1 MTHPEADTSN
11 WLQGKRRIPESDR
24 ARFIALMAQPQPPHV
39 TAEEIII
46 LHGTKNAVT
55 PPPRGGVAVVDQRKA
70 PNLLISRAMKYPLW
84 LLSFTAFFLETLW
97 VNPLDA
103 NEALSRCMGTNTET
117 GAAVWKRYLWLKG
130 QFGVADELAGEFG
143 LAPPDLLFR
152 AFEHGD
158 PPPQL
163 IAALWAAYRELDNQ
177 LRQTKADLVRQ
188 SEFVAADGRA
198 PRGSNDTRIALF
210 LLAKVE
216 GVFQD
221 NMGLT
226 NASVAL
232 HDRLAVRLKEYQ
244 AARSAKGMP
253 HLDYELPD
261 PPALKEWI
269 KTGADHLKNPVR
281 KRPGRPRKQEQ
292 G

>member
-1 MTHPEADTSN
+1 
-11 WLQGKRRIPESDR
+11 
-24 ARFIALMAQPQPPHV
+24 MAQPQPPHV

-55 PPPRGGVAVVDQRKA
+55 PPPRGGVAIVDQRKA
-70 PNLLISRAMKYPLW
+70 PNLLISRAMKYPIW
-84 LLSFTAFFLETLW
+84 LLSFTAFFLESLW
-97 VNPLDA
+97 VNPLEA

-163 IAALWAAYRELDNQ
+163 VAALWAAYVELGNQ
-177 LRQTKADLVRQ
+177 LRQAKAELVRQ
-188 SEFVAADGRA
+188 SEFIATEGRA

-216 GVFQD
+216 DVIQD
-221 NMGLT
+221 DMGLT
-226 NASVAL
+226 NASEAL
-232 HDRLAVRLKEYQ
+232 HRRLSARLGEYQ
-244 AARSAKGMP
+244 AARSAEGNP
-253 HLDYELPD
+253 RLEYELPE
-261 PPALKEWI
+261 PPALKGWI
-269 KTGADHLKNPVR
+269 KTGAGHLKDPVR
-281 KRPGRPRKQEQ
+281 KRPGRPRKQKQ
-292 G
+292 A

>member
-1 MTHPEADTSN
+1 MTPPEADTSD
-11 WLQGKRRIPESDR
+11 WLQGRRRIPDSDR
-24 ARFIALMAQPQPPHV
+24 ALFIALMAQPQPPHV

-55 PPPRGGVAVVDQRKA
+55 PPPRGGVAIVDQRKA
-70 PNLLISRAMKYPLW
+70 PNLLISRAMKHPIW
-84 LLSFTAFFLETLW
+84 LLSFTAFFLESLW
-97 VNPLDA
+97 VDPLEA

-163 IAALWAAYRELDNQ
+163 VAALWAAFVELGNQ
-177 LRQTKADLVRQ
+177 LRQAKAELVRQ
-188 SEFVAADGRA
+188 SEFIATEGRA

-216 GVFQD
+216 DVIQD
-221 NMGLT
+221 DMGLT
-226 NASVAL
+226 NASEAL
-232 HDRLAVRLKEYQ
+232 HRRLSARLREYQ
-244 AARSAKGMP
+244 AARSAEGNP
-253 HLDYELPD
+253 RLEYELPE
-261 PPALKEWI
+261 PPALKGWI
-269 KTGADHLKNPVR
+269 KTGAAHLKDPVR
-281 KRPGRPRKQEQ
+281 KRPGRPRKQK
-292 G
+292 